1 MSKIESLMDK
11 QQFNY
16 REQLL
21 DRERDIANLMK
32 IIERLTKDNE
42 ILEEKIRHFKASI

>member
-1 MSKIESLMDK
+1 MSKIEDLIER

-21 DRERDIANLMK
+21 DRERDIADLMK
-32 IIERLTKDNE
+32 IIERLTKDNK
-42 ILEEKIRHFKASI
+42 ILEKKVTRLKQ